1 MSSTKTISVTLITQG
16 EHRFY
21 SGTMEIEVIASSCST
36 NPRASHP
43 EEGFQRTLDEN
54 RANAIAE
61 YIRSGGT
68 IPSSIILSAQP
79 QAEMSYSSKKRS
91 ITFTI
96 DSSAFLILDGQHR
109 VYGFKKLLNEGVKYR
124 IPVIVYNDLSP
135 IQEARLFID
144 INTLQKPV
152 PKELLL
158 DIKRLADRETESEKL
173 LDELFSD
180 FENEAD
186 SYLLNKLSRIDKKPG
201 KISKVTFYDS
211 MKAIVKEFEIENVD
225 KLYQIMNAYFH
236 AAGDLYKENGLNLSK
251 IIAKAT
257 VFKILVSHSKS
268 VISMIFDYNPENIEK
283 ISEYKKY
290 LSRSLP
296 GSFDDI
302 SASRAYARTTEALD
316 RKLLKRTVRI

>member
-1 MSSTKTISVTLITQG
+1 MSSTNTISVTLITQG
-16 EHRFY
+16 KHRFY
-21 SGTMEIEVIASSCST
+21 SGTMDIEIIARSCST
-36 NPRASHP
+36 NPRALHP
-43 EEGFQRTLDEN
+43 EGGFQRTLDEN
-54 RANAIAE
+54 RANAISE

-79 QAEMSYSSKKRS
+79 QAEMSYSSKNRS

-96 DSSAFLILDGQHR
+96 DSSSFLILDGQHR
-109 VYGFKKLLNEGVKYR
+109 VYGFRKLLNEGVKYR
-124 IPVIVYNDLSP
+124 IPVIIYNDLTP

-173 LDELFSD
+173 LDELFTS
-180 FENEAD
+180 FEKESD
-186 SYLLNKLSRIDKKPG
+186 SYLLNKLSRTDKRQG

-211 MKAIVKEFEIENVD
+211 MKAIVKEFEIENID

-236 AAGDLYKENGLNLSK
+236 AAGDLYEDNGLNLSK
-251 IIAKAT
+251 IITKAT
-257 VFKILVSHSKS
+257 IFKILVAHSRS

-283 ISEYKKY
+283 ISEYKKH

-302 SASRAYARTTEALD
+302 AASRAYARTTEALD